1 MGFQSDLV
9 HKFLFFPDH
18 ILEHLA
24 IFHKLLGDSQIISFA
39 GKARILYLC
48 ICFLIFLAGALKTV
62 NP

>member
-9 HKFLFFPDH
+9 YKFLFFPDH

-24 IFHKLLGDSQIISFA
+24 IFHKSLGASLA

-48 ICFLIFLAGALKTV
+48 ICFLIFLAGALKTD